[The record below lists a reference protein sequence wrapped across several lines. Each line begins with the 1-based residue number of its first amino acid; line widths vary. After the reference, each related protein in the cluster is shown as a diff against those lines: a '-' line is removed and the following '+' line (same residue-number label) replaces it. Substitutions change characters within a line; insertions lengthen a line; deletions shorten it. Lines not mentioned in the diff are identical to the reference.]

1 MHTRLGLL
9 VEDASVRAVRQG
21 GGIMSKSL
29 CAAVLVFGLA
39 MSLLLGRPCVAQ
51 HSKQAPPAPIPSLIL
66 TAKKVFIA
74 NAGGDESL
82 FDAPQYSGGPDRL
95 YNEFYAAMK
104 SWGRY
109 ELVDTPE
116 DADLVFEI
124 RLTVLLPERSEP
136 LGGNNNPAYD
146 SQLHLAIRDVRSHE
160 TLWGLTEHAQ
170 TAILQ
175 GNRDRN
181 FEQALAGIISELRR
195 IAGPAQAAPQPPKN

>member
-1 MHTRLGLL
+1 MHTRRRLQG
-9 VEDASVRAVRQG
+9 ENGSVRGVRQG
-21 GGIMSKSL
+21 GGIMSKHLST
-29 CAAVLVFGLA
+29 AVLVFGLA
-39 MSLLLGRPCVAQ
+39 MSMLCGHPCAAQ
-51 HSKQAPPAPIPSLIL
+51 QSKQAPPAPIPSLIL

-74 NAGGDESL
+74 NGGGDESL
-82 FDAPQYSGGPDRL
+82 FDSPQYSGGPDRL

-109 ELVDTPE
+109 ELVGAPE
-116 DADLVFEI
+116 EADLVFEI

-146 SQLHLAIRDVRSHE
+146 SQLHLAIRDLPTHE

-175 GNRDRN
+175 GNRDKN
-181 FEQALAGIISELRR
+181 FEQALAGILSELRR
-195 IAGPAQAAPQPPKN
+195 IAGPAQAAAQSPKN